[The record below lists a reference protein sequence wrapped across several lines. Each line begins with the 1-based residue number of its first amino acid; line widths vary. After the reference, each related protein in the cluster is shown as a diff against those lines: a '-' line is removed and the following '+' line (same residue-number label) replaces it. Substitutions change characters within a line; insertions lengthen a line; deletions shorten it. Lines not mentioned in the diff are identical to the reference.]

1 MKIGLLSDTHNN
13 LTNLQKALAAFQNEN
28 ITHLVH
34 CGDMTTPETAAALG
48 GFQVIH
54 VVGNGDFAS
63 GEIRRVL
70 LDLNS
75 LNSSGIQFTGE
86 LAGVPIAAI
95 HGHQLGQ
102 INSLVASG
110 KYRFIL
116 TGHSHRRRDEIAG
129 SSRILNPGSLGG
141 LKSEDRSACILDL
154 ILGIPRFI
162 II

>member
-13 LTNLQKALAAFQNEN
+13 LTNLQKALTVFQVEN

-34 CGDMTTPETAAALG
+34 CGDLTAPETAAAMG

-70 LDLNS
+70 LDLNP

-86 LAGVPIAAI
+86 LGGIPVAAV
-95 HGHQLGQ
+95 HGHQQHQ

-110 KYRFIL
+110 MYRFIF
-116 TGHSHRRRDEIAG
+116 TGHSHRRRDENAG
-129 SSRILNPGSLGG
+129 ASRILNPGSLGG
-141 LKSEDRSACILDL
+141 LKAEDRSVCILDL
-154 ILGIPRFI
+154 GIGQARFFTI
-162 II
+162 